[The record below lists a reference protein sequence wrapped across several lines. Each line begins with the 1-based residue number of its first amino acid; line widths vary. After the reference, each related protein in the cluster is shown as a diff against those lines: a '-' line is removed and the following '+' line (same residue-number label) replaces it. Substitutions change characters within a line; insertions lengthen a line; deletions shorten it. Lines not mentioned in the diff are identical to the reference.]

1 MEINTVNSPN
11 TCDLIQHSSLISDL
25 SEAQCSDLSS
35 IATTRSLQDQDILIE
50 QGQSDETLHI
60 VASGTLAVERSTA
73 GGDTITLHI
82 LKPGDLAGEMGFVD
96 GTEHSATLKAM
107 GPTSVVSIR
116 RQDLE
121 SLLPSK
127 PELVYGLMRGIV
139 RTAHR
144 ILREMNLQSVE
155 LSNYIS
161 KVHGRY

>member
-1 MEINTVNSPN
+1 VNDTN

-25 SEAQCSDLSS
+25 NEKQCSDLSS
-35 IATTRSLQDQDILIE
+35 VATSRALQDQEVLIE

-60 VASGTLAVERSTA
+60 VASGALAVERTTS
-73 GGDTITLHI
+73 GGDTITMHI

-96 GTEHSATLKAM
+96 GTEHSATLRAM
-107 GPTSVVSIR
+107 GPTSVVSIS

-121 SLLPSK
+121 SLLPDK
-127 PELVYGLMRGIV
+127 PEVVYGLMRGII

-155 LSNYIS
+155 LSNYIT

>member
-1 MEINTVNSPN
+1 MNSPN
-11 TCDLIQHSSLISDL
+11 TCDLIQHSSLIGDL
-25 SEAQCSDLSS
+25 SEAQCDDLSS
-35 IATTRSLQDQDILIE
+35 IATTRSLNDKDVLIE
-50 QGQSDETLHI
+50 QGQTDESLHI
-60 VASGTLAVERSTA
+60 VSSGALAVERTTA

-96 GTEHSATLKAM
+96 GTEHTATLRAM
-107 GPTSVVSIR
+107 GSTDIVSISR
-116 RQDLE
+116 KDLE

-127 PELVYGLMRGIV
+127 PEVVYGLMRGIV

-155 LSNYIS
+155 LRNYIT

>member
-1 MEINTVNSPN
+1 VNDTN

-25 SEAQCSDLSS
+25 NEKQCSDLSS
-35 IATTRSLQDQDILIE
+35 VATSRALQDQEVLIE

-60 VASGTLAVERSTA
+60 VASGALAVERTTS
-73 GGDTITLHI
+73 GGDTITMHI

-96 GTEHSATLKAM
+96 GTEHSATLRAM
-107 GPTSVVSIR
+107 GPTSVVSIS

-121 SLLPSK
+121 SLLPNK
-127 PELVYGLMRGIV
+127 PEVVYGLMRGII

-155 LSNYIS
+155 LSNYIT